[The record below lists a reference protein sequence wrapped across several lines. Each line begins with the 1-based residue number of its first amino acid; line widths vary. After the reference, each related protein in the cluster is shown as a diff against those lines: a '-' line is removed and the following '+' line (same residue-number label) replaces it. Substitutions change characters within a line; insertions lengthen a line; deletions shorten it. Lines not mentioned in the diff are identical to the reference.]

1 MAGTEYLDLQGL
13 QAVWEKI
20 KSLFV
25 AKDGDKVLSDNNFTT
40 EEKEK
45 LALLQN
51 YTLEAATENT
61 LGGIKVGDRLQID
74 DNGRLSAAVPI
85 WSIVADTPTTLQ
97 GYGITDGV
105 TLTEF
110 NAVKGKI
117 DEDLATLQADEIPG
131 TTQVPVR
138 KVVDNPDSDIVGVQF
153 MQNETVV
160 RTDTYTFGDQTVTEV
175 RTLPNNKTLT
185 IVTNTDTLETTT
197 TYTGV

>member
-1 MAGTEYLDLQGL
+1 MAGIEYLDLQGL

-20 KSLFV
+20 KSMFV
-25 AKDGDKVLSDNNFTT
+25 AKDGDKVLSDNNYTT

-45 LALLQN
+45 LSSLEN
-51 YTLEAATENT
+51 YTLEAATDST

-74 DNGRLSAAVPI
+74 DNGRLSAAVPT
-85 WSIVADTPTTLQ
+85 WSQVADTPTTLS

-105 TLTEF
+105 TQTEF

-117 DEDLATLQADEIPG
+117 DEDLAILQADEIPG
-131 TTQVPVR
+131 TIQVPIRETVN
-138 KVVDNPDSDIVGVQF
+138 DTDSDIIGLRYI
-153 MQNETVV
+153 QNETVV
-160 RTDTYTFGDQTVTEV
+160 RTDTYTFGEHVITEV

>member
-74 DNGRLSAAVPI
+74 DNGRLSAAVPT

-117 DEDLATLQADEIPG
+117 DEDLATLQADDIPG
-131 TTQVPVR
+131 ATQVPVR
-138 KVVDNPDSDIVGVQF
+138 KVVDDPDSDIVGVQF
-153 MQNETVV
+153 MHDETVV
-160 RTDTYTFGDQTVTEV
+160 RTDMYTFGDQTVTEV